1 MNEYLDEARQELKR
15 VDHLIFVS
23 LKYTRTVDVIKSVV
37 ERLINAF
44 DFVLL
49 ALLDYLKEK
58 KKIKEFPQ
66 SPVMKVELIKE
77 KFSNQELNSYLDF
90 YLMLRK
96 ISRAEYTKREEY
108 RRHVTMT
115 ASLSNGETVEV
126 NIDILVEYFDRIKK
140 FLDFVT
146 ELLEK

>member
-1 MNEYLDEARQELKR
+1 MNEYIEESRYELKR
-15 VDHLIFVS
+15 VDHLIYVS

-49 ALLDYLKEK
+49 ALLNYLKEK

-66 SPVMKVELIKE
+66 SPIMKVELIKE
-77 KFSNQELNSYLDF
+77 KFHNPELNSYLDF

-108 RRHVTMT
+108 RRHVTMI
-115 ASLSNGETVEV
+115 ASLDNGETVDV
-126 NIDILVEYFDRIKK
+126 DIDILGEYYDKIKE